1 MFGRQS
7 NCQLHTCKPN
17 SGRKEGMKEGEGREE
32 GGKEE
37 EREARK
43 ERKRGIQK

>member
-43 ERKRGIQK
+43 ERKGGIQK